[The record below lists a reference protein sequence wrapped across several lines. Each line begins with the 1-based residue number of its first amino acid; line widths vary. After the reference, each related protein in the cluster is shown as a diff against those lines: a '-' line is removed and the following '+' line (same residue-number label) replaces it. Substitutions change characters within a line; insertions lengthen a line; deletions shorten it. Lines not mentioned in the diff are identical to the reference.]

1 MRLAR
6 ESGCVSQL
14 GSRGRETSIHATWAA
29 VDVTVP
35 TNTYI
40 SLTAMI
46 VSVELLPDSHYAS
59 YVYEKVYAS
68 KMPRPPSR
76 PMLQRAPSPFT
87 LSSTASC
94 GSTAARPSAEAGQ
107 VRELHAAGQR
117 LTPSAS
123 QRQMSWTPG
132 EKHDATRASAANQ
145 NTLPP
150 PAADAFSE
158 PSHYS
163 DESLNGRRASAG
175 YEADVFTTVIRKPST
190 SSLIKRSFEW
200 TRRGSFSR
208 KNGNPPNLKATTA
221 QSSRQRKLADALGRF
236 SLRRKNAHRIS
247 DSPSSSDD
255 GEYVSEWVQMIR
267 FQTSPP
273 RSTTTWLDA
282 GTAGPDC
289 SWPPIVMSPGA
300 SAALRDGSRS
310 QELDACFPSLS
321 TATSF
326 AFTNDSLSSLRGL
339 RRASEPSSLSSMAE
353 CKPQGSRPDSA
364 SQQATASSGSR
375 SHMRSLRRRSSDK
388 PTFEPFDVLSTIEER
403 FSETAFS
410 PRLLSPKDSRSQSP
424 QNNAIAERDAIDMNR
439 LAPVTPDLKRLPS
452 TSSRASSAM
461 HTIAL
466 SDEKHAAPA
475 KKLPRRLSL
484 LRLRQGVRNAVDAVQ
499 RIRAKRALPTDTTVT
514 DHKGT
519 SQTSSATLSIVTPV
533 NSSGTNS
540 AQSSPASNCSSPGF
554 RQFDKPSTIS
564 RISVPVLKRKSRT
577 PPRKPALQ
585 PATTP
590 IERHSYHALPER
602 YSADRNVPDPSSPN
616 PSPISVRPPR
626 EAEWLC
632 SKRSQTPSPPSVPR
646 ASASLDCTPPR
657 WSLSHLSASSSNEAD
672 WMGNL
677 APGLMNDSTTA
688 WSMALASSLAAA
700 ASDSFASGSFDVS
713 HESNDSLSPLVGS
726 GRGAQPIHV
735 L

>member
-1 MRLAR
+1 
-6 ESGCVSQL
+6 
-14 GSRGRETSIHATWAA
+14 
-29 VDVTVP
+29 
-35 TNTYI
+35 
-40 SLTAMI
+40 
-46 VSVELLPDSHYAS
+46 
-59 YVYEKVYAS
+59 
-68 KMPRPPSR
+68 MPRPPLR
-76 PMLQRAPSPFT
+76 PVLQRAPSPFT

-94 GSTAARPSAEAGQ
+94 GSTAARPSAEAGHA
-107 VRELHAAGQR
+107 RELHAARQR

-132 EKHDATRASAANQ
+132 EKHDATRTSAANQ
-145 NTLPP
+145 HSLSV
-150 PAADAFSE
+150 PAGDAISE
-158 PSHYS
+158 PSQYS
-163 DESLNGRRASAG
+163 DESLNGRRAGAG

-208 KNGNPPNLKATTA
+208 EKGNSPNLKATTA

-236 SLRRKNAHRIS
+236 SLRRKNAYRIT

-282 GTAGPDC
+282 GIASPDC
-289 SWPPIVMSPGA
+289 SWPPIVMSASA

-321 TATSF
+321 TASSF
-326 AFTNDSLSSLRGL
+326 ASTIDSLSSLRGL
-339 RRASEPSSLSSMAE
+339 RRASESSSPSPAAEVKTSEFQSNPSS
-353 CKPQGSRPDSA
+353 QHTT
-364 SQQATASSGSR
+364 TAIESR
-375 SHMRSLRRRSSDK
+375 SHARSLRRRSSDK
-388 PTFEPFDVLSTIEER
+388 PTFQPFDVLSTIEER

-410 PRLLSPKDSRSQSP
+410 PRLLSPKDSRSHSP
-424 QNNAIAERDAIDMNR
+424 QNRAIEERDVIDMNR
-439 LAPVTPDLKRLPS
+439 LAPESADLKRLPS

-499 RIRAKRALPTDTTVT
+499 RIRAKRDVPADTTVI

-540 AQSSPASNCSSPGF
+540 AQSSPASNRSSPGF

-564 RISVPVLKRKSRT
+564 KISVPVLKRKSRT
-577 PPRKPALQ
+577 PPRKPALV

-672 WMGNL
+672 WMGSL

-700 ASDSFASGSFDVS
+700 ATDSFASERFDVS
-713 HESNDSLSPLVGS
+713 HESNDSLSPLVAS